1 MLTVGTYL
9 ADRYEI
15 VSKIGAGGMSDV
27 YKAKDHVLGRFVA
40 IKVLKPEF
48 SEDRGFVAK
57 FRTEAQSAAGLEHP
71 NIVNIY
77 DVGSEEGLH
86 YIVMEYVEGITLKTY
101 IEKKGQLSFKEAVS
115 IAIQVARGIEAAHN
129 KQIIH
134 RDIKPENFV
143 WEESSQTLVLIDID
157 AGRQFTPSKTR
168 DTVFTGTYGNA
179 APEQFG
185 FGQSDIRTD
194 VYGLGKT
201 FLSLLSGNES
211 SPESDTDIPG
221 LSADLATILQKA
233 TSFKPEDR
241 YTTVLQ
247 FQKALLKLQIQRNQ
261 KKDKPRSGFGRSLT
275 LLFAGIVLGSGIGS
289 GIGVM
294 VAQKSFQ
301 TASTTSVN
309 TQQDESA
316 LPVSETD
323 TIKFSEPD
331 TCVSQKDDK
340 HSLAEKAGV
349 EAFDAYKYQDQI
361 DTIIVA
367 AYQNDAKSVT
377 SNLESLISQLYE
389 EPKLTRNP
397 PEDYSTYDVLPKGY
411 WILSGM
417 DAVRLR
423 LVYRD
428 SILKKNIGSYK
439 DYDAQLLH
447 MIRHCLYG
455 TNGSDTSNLYQYAHS
470 TPDKRNNYYEFCL
483 SDLLDNVQCVLDQ
496 RDNFTCPQ
504 EADSQ

>member
-1 MLTVGTYL
+1 
-9 ADRYEI
+9 
-15 VSKIGAGGMSDV
+15 
-27 YKAKDHVLGRFVA
+27 
-40 IKVLKPEF
+40 
-48 SEDRGFVAK
+48 
-57 FRTEAQSAAGLEHP
+57 
-71 NIVNIY
+71 
-77 DVGSEEGLH
+77 
-86 YIVMEYVEGITLKTY
+86 
-101 IEKKGQLSFKEAVS
+101 
-115 IAIQVARGIEAAHN
+115 
-129 KQIIH
+129 
-134 RDIKPENFV
+134 
-143 WEESSQTLVLIDID
+143 
-157 AGRQFTPSKTR
+157 
-168 DTVFTGTYGNA
+168 
-179 APEQFG
+179 
-185 FGQSDIRTD
+185 
-194 VYGLGKT
+194 
-201 FLSLLSGNES
+201 
-211 SPESDTDIPG
+211 
-221 LSADLATILQKA
+221 
-233 TSFKPEDR
+233 
-241 YTTVLQ
+241 
-247 FQKALLKLQIQRNQ
+247 
-261 KKDKPRSGFGRSLT
+261 
-275 LLFAGIVLGSGIGS
+275 
-289 GIGVM
+289 M

-428 SILKKNIGSYK
+428 SILKKISAPIK
-439 DYDAQLLH
+439 T
-447 MIRHCLYG
+447 MM
-455 TNGSDTSNLYQYAHS
+455 HS
-470 TPDKRNNYYEFCL
+470 FCI
-483 SDLLDNVQCVLDQ
+483 
-496 RDNFTCPQ
+496 
-504 EADSQ
+504 